1 MQDKIKIAAAQID
14 PKITANKENLE
25 KILNYIRAAAQNG
38 ARLIAFPEC
47 AISGYVFSSRDE
59 AIPYMES
66 VPGPSTREIAD
77 CCKITNT
84 YVVTGL
90 LEIDGKRCFNTAILI
105 GPEGLIGKY
114 RKIHL
119 PYLGIDRY
127 LDHGDRPFEVYPTP
141 IGNIGLHICYDAT
154 FPESA
159 RVMALKGADILVL
172 PTNWPAG
179 REKVPNLILPSR
191 AYENRVYILAA
202 DRVGREKGAGFL
214 GLSKILDT
222 LGDTLV
228 QASRENEEIIYAEI
242 DPALARKKKL
252 VLIPGEFEMDFIA
265 DRHPDLYAEI
275 TRTPEK

>member
-25 KILNYIRAAAQNG
+25 KILNYIRTAAQNG

-47 AISGYVFSSRDE
+47 ALSGYVFSGRDE
-59 AIPYMES
+59 AIPYMEE

-77 CCKITNT
+77 CCNKTNT

-90 LEIDGKRCFNTAILI
+90 LEIEGKNCFNTAVLI

-127 LDHGDRPFEVYPTP
+127 LDHGDQPFEVYKTP

-242 DPALARKKKL
+242 DPSLARKKKL

-265 DRHPDLYAEI
+265 DRHPGLYTEI
-275 TRTPEK
+275 TRISEK